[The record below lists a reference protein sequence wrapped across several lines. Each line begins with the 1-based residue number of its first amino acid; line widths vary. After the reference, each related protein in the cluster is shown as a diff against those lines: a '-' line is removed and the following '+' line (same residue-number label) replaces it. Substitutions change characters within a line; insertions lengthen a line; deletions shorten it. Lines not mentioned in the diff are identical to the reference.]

1 THTGIKDLPQEQ
13 RRFLYPNP
21 SGNEIT
27 LPLEP
32 GLKANS
38 ICIYD
43 YNGNLMKKVNCNVLF
58 LTQVTVNI
66 SDLPAGIYIANI
78 NYTGKTETYK
88 FEKVR

>member
-1 THTGIKDLPQEQ
+1 LPQEQ

-38 ICIYD
+38 ICIFD
-43 YNGNLMKKVNCNVLF
+43 YKGNFMKKVECIVPYSE
-58 LTQVTVNI
+58 QITVNI
-66 SDLPAGIYIANI
+66 SDLPAGMYIANI
-78 NYTGKTETYK
+78 NYSGKTETYK